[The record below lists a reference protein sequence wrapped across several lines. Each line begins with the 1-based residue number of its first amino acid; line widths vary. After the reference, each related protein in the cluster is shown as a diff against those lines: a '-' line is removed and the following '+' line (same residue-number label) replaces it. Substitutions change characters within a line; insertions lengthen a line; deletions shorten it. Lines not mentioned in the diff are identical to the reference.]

1 MFLYIESNLFK
12 ARLNEPC
19 WFWKRLSSVMSF
31 FGRVYFLP
39 FSSTSSSTSFFLV
52 IVLLLFFWVS
62 LSFFFYCLL
71 LSFCSPSSCFLSFLP
86 LVLLIFFP
94 FPLRSS
100 HTLQT
105 SSSFFFSSVFTSS
118 LFWYPFSCLSSTF
131 SLSLL
136 FLLFIL
142 NICPLPSP
150 ERPGRGRGN
159 NTHPPWMSHGKQS
172 PPWLNGPLQ
181 TWPGPAS

>member
-1 MFLYIESNLFK
+1 
-12 ARLNEPC
+12 
-19 WFWKRLSSVMSF
+19 MSF

-39 FSSTSSSTSFFLV
+39 FFLHLLLHFLV
-52 IVLLLFFWVS
+52 FVILLLLFFWVS
-62 LSFFFYCLL
+62 LSFFVSVL

-86 LVLLIFFP
+86 LVLLIFFH
-94 FPLRSS
+94 FPPRSS

-105 SSSFFFSSVFTSS
+105 SSSFFSCFFTLS
-118 LFWYPFSCLSSTF
+118 LVLSLLPPLF
-131 SLSLL
+131 LFLSLSLPLSLSLSLSPL

-142 NICPLPSP
+142 DICPLPSP

-172 PPWLNGPLQ
+172 PPWLNRSLQ